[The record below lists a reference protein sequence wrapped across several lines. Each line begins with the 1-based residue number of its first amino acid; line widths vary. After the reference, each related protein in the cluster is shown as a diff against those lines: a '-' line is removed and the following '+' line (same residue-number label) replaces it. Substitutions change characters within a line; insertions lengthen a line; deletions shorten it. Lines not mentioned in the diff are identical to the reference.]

1 MKKIIL
7 IFLSIMTVSILFY
20 ANKMI
25 EFEYHVN
32 LLEYFTLSSDYSEE
46 ELELLKEHEPI
57 IYAGNINEPPLGIY
71 YEETGQSFGL
81 VVDYINALSIE
92 LGVDVISKPLIW
104 NDVLNALENEDAD
117 LSDMV
122 PSEKRSEKFIFSDPV
137 YNINGAV
144 LVPTENQAI
153 FTLEDLNGKTIG
165 IQEADHA
172 IDSIMEMKIDVNIIY
187 TDNLEEALELLYAGE
202 IDAVVGDEPVIIYH
216 LRELSDMGDYLI
228 LDEYVYESVAALAMP
243 KVNDKLVK
251 VINKAVFNLKRKG
264 ILDKIHKKWMNI
276 SDPFYDDIEAEKLKL
291 SILIGIFFLTLF
303 VGIILLW
310 NRSLKYLVK
319 ERTSELEFTKN
330 ELQITF
336 DGMKDFIVVY
346 DDFHM
351 IKNINASF
359 LDDIHKRKDE
369 VLDKP
374 ITIIPMLK
382 DFLEDHLLEH
392 NTATEFKYDRKIFEV
407 SISLLENESNQTSYG
422 LFILADITAEKIQNQ
437 KVIQA
442 NKMEAVGQLA
452 SGIAHEVRNP
462 LGVIRNSTF
471 ILRDEYDKKDVLKT
485 KALNAIDNSVSRASK
500 IIDNLLKFSRLTND
514 KVEVIYLDV
523 FFLDIMTLFKKR
535 LRENNINLV
544 TDCIEKIE
552 FKSKVESLRHILINL
567 ISNAI
572 DSMPNGG
579 KLTLSC
585 ESYEDKVILK
595 ISDEG
600 CGINDDKIEKI
611 FDPFYTTKPVGKG
624 TGLGLYIVYSEI
636 QKLNGDISVE
646 SCEEVGTTFIITI
659 MKEGL
664 YENES

>member
-1 MKKIIL
+1 MKKSIL
-7 IFLSIMTVSILFY
+7 IVLLIMTVSILFY

-32 LLEYFTLSSDYSEE
+32 LLEYFTLLSDYSEE
-46 ELELLKEHEPI
+46 ELELLKEKEPI

-92 LGVDVISKPLIW
+92 LGVDIISKPLIW
-104 NDVLNALENEDAD
+104 NDVLNALENEEAD

-165 IQEADHA
+165 IQKADHA
-172 IDSIMEMKIDVNIIY
+172 IDSITELKLDVNIIC

-243 KVNDKLVK
+243 KVNVKLVK

-264 ILDKIHKKWMNI
+264 ILDKIHKKWINI

-346 DDFHM
+346 DESHM

-359 LDDIHKRKDE
+359 LEDIHKKKNE

-374 ITIIPMLK
+374 IAIIPMLNA
-382 DFLEDHLLEH
+382 FLKDHLLEH
-392 NTATEFKYDRKIFEV
+392 NTTTEFKYDRKIFEV
-407 SISLLENESNQTSYG
+407 SISFLENESNQTSYG

-471 ILRDEYDKKDVLKT
+471 ILRDEYDKKEVLKI

-514 KVEVIYLDV
+514 KVEMIYLDV

-535 LRENNINLV
+535 FRENNIELV

-552 FKSKVESLRHILINL
+552 FKAKVESLRHILINL

-572 DSMPNGG
+572 DSMSDGG

-600 CGINDDKIEKI
+600 CGINDDKIKKI

-646 SCEEVGTTFIITI
+646 SCEGVGTTFIISI